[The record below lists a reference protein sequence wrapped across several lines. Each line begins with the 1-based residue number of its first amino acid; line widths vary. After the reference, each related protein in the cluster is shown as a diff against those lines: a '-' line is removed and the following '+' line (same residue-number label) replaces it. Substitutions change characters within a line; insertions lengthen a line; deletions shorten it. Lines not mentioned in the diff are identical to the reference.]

1 VRVNGRLITSTPWPG
16 QCLRTFL
23 REAGWTGVKKG
34 CDSGDCGA
42 CTVHVDGVPVHS
54 CIYPAQRACTRGSE
68 VTTIEGLARQHPR
81 GARLQ
86 EAFLSAQGFQCGFC
100 TPGMIMTCAALADD
114 ALPDEAPPDEA
125 PPAELRADLP
135 RALKGNICRC
145 TGYGA
150 IRDALN
156 EVAPTAPGPASGPPA
171 ATPPAATLPTF
182 APPAALAPAGP
193 GIVTGRAR
201 FTLDLGDADSPPGPV
216 LHMKLLRSPHAH
228 ALIRFVDAR
237 AARALPGVVA
247 VLTYEDSPPGLFS
260 TARHHNPD
268 DDPYDTMVLDRVVRF
283 QGQRVAAIV
292 ADTAATAERACGLI
306 RVDYEARPPVT
317 CPESALAPGAPQLHQ
332 HAPGNVAAEL
342 HRHSGDVGRGFAR
355 ADEVYEGTFTT
366 QRVQHVALETHATVG
381 WLTDRDVGPA
391 RLTLRTST
399 QVPFLTRDALCA
411 LFALPTDQVRVIARR
426 VGGGFGGKQEMLT
439 EDIVALAV
447 LRTGRAVQLELTRE
461 EEFTAATTRHPMT
474 ITVKLGATRD
484 GTLTALQL
492 TTVANTG
499 AYGNHAAGVLFHS
512 CEEAVTAY
520 RCPAKKVDA
529 VSVYTSTVPAGAF
542 RGYGMSQAGFAVESA
557 IDELARRLRIDPVDL
572 RRANLIRR
580 GEAPDNASGEL
591 AGGDSSNHG
600 AFGCLDEVEKALAS
614 GRGDPSPPGPEWACG
629 TGVAITMLDTIPPGG
644 HDGHARIRLCI
655 PGGATP
661 LSTPRHGGAPPPIP
675 PDPGEPAQ
683 TAGPREFPSPGLGT
697 SPLPDLPSPGLGP
710 LPEAA
715 SLPSP
720 GPRYRLY
727 VGTAEFGNGTATV
740 HQQLAAHALEC
751 APADIEIVASDT
763 DLTGPDTG
771 AYGSTGTVVAGTATL
786 RAAQALASMIE
797 SGGARDEAGDG
808 KPLEAEGYCAG
819 TARSVTFCAQGFRVA
834 VNPATGEVRILQS
847 VQAVDAGTVLNPVQL
862 RGQVEGGV
870 AQALGAALFEE
881 VRVNAAG
888 RVTTRALREYHVPVL
903 ADLPRT
909 EVIFVP
915 GFDPLGPLGAKPM
928 SEAPFNPV
936 APALANAVRDATGVR
951 VRSLPMRRDF
961 LYETLKEASAGGA
974 ARAESLRQGGGAR
987 RPRRA
992 RGRARRR
999 GPHPGLER
1007 VHVAVREPVGRQPAR
1022 RQLPRAADRLAEEQ
1036 GVRAGAGDGAGGAG
1050 GVRPLAG
1057 CILRVVA
1064 GTHHAGAD
1072 RDRGVRLVADRGD
1085 RVLVRAVR

>member
-1 VRVNGRLITSTPWPG
+1 VRVNGKLVTSTPWPG

-34 CDSGDCGA
+34 CDAGDCGA

-54 CIYPAQRACTRGSE
+54 CIYPAQRAYARDSE
-68 VTTIEGLARQHPR
+68 VTTIEGLGRQHPR

-86 EAFLSAQGFQCGFC
+86 EAFLAAQGFQCGFC
-100 TPGMIMTCAALADD
+100 TPGMIMTGAALADE
-114 ALPDEAPPDEA
+114 ALPAH
-125 PPAELRADLP
+125 LRADLP

-150 IRDALN
+150 VRDALDGVQRT
-156 EVAPTAPGPASGPPA
+156 EPGPVSLTSPPT
-171 ATPPAATLPTF
+171 TP
-182 APPAALAPAGP
+182 APAGP
-193 GIVTGRAR
+193 DVVTGRAR

-228 ALIRFVDAR
+228 ARIRSIDTST
-237 AARALPGVVA
+237 ARALPGVVA
-247 VLTYEDSPPGLFS
+247 VLTYQDSPPGLFS

-283 QGQRVAAIV
+283 QGQRVAVVV
-292 ADTAATAERACGLI
+292 ADSVATAERACQLI
-306 RVDYEARPPVT
+306 NVDYEVRSPVT
-317 CPESALAPGAPQLHQ
+317 RPEAALAPDAPQLHR

-342 HRHSGDVGRGFAR
+342 HRNCGDVEQGFAR

-381 WLTDRDVGPA
+381 WLAERDSGPP
-391 RLTLRTST
+391 RLMLRTST

-411 LFALPTDQVRVIARR
+411 LFGLPTDQVRVIARR

-439 EDIVALAV
+439 EDVVALAV
-447 LRTGRAVQLELTRE
+447 WRTGRPVQLELTRE
-461 EEFTAATTRHPMT
+461 EEFTATTTRHPMT
-474 ITVKLGATRD
+474 VTVKLGATRD

-512 CEEAVTAY
+512 CQEAVTAY

-529 VSVYTSTVPAGAF
+529 VSVYTTTVPAGAF

-557 IDELARRLRIDPVDL
+557 VDELARRLRIDPIEL
-572 RRANLIRR
+572 RRRNLVRR
-580 GEAPDNASGEL
+580 GEVLDNGSGEHDG
-591 AGGDSSNHG
+591 ADSSNHG
-600 AFGCLDEVEKALAS
+600 AFGCLEEVGKALAS

-629 TGVAITMLDTIPPGG
+629 TGIAITMLDTIPPGG
-644 HDGHARIRLCI
+644 HDGHARVLCLPPGGQYS

-661 LSTPRHGGAPPPIP
+661 LSTPRLRGDSPLTPPF
-675 PDPGEPAQ
+675 PGEPAQ
-683 TAGPREFPSPGLGT
+683 IAGPRGFPAPGLGA
-697 SPLPDLPSPGLGP
+697 SPLPDLPAPGLGASP
-710 LPEAA
+710 LPD
-715 SLPSP
+715 LPAP
-720 GPRYRLY
+720 GLSTAPQSTPRFRLY
-727 VGTAEFGNGTATV
+727 VGTVEFGNGTATV
-740 HQQLAAHALEC
+740 HQQLAAHALGC
-751 APADIEIVASDT
+751 APGDIEVVASDT
-763 DLTGPDTG
+763 DLTGHDTG

-786 RAAQALASMIE
+786 RAARALASMIE
-797 SGGARDEAGDG
+797 SGAAGDEAGDG

-819 TARSVTFCAQGFRVA
+819 TQRSVTFCAQGFRVA
-834 VNPATGEVRILQS
+834 VSVATGEVRILQS

-881 VRVNAAG
+881 VRVTAAG

-951 VRSLPMRRDF
+951 VHSLPMRRDF
-961 LYETLKEASAGGA
+961 LYETLKEAAAHGA
-974 ARAESLRQGGGAR
+974 ARAESLRQGGGTR

-992 RGRARRR
+992 RGRTRWR
-999 GPHPGLER
+999 GRHQGLER
-1007 VHVAVREPVGRQPAR
+1007 VHVAVRGPGGRQPAW
-1022 RQLPRAADRLAEEQ
+1022 RQLSRTADRLAEEQ
-1036 GVRAGAGDGAGGAG
+1036 GVRAGAGVGAGGSG
-1050 GVRPLAG
+1050 GVRAVAG
-1057 CILRVVA
+1057 GLLRVVA
-1064 GTHHAGAD
+1064 GSHHASTD
-1072 RDRGVRLVADRGD
+1072 RDRGVRVVADRGD
-1085 RVLVRAVR
+1085 RVLVRAVW